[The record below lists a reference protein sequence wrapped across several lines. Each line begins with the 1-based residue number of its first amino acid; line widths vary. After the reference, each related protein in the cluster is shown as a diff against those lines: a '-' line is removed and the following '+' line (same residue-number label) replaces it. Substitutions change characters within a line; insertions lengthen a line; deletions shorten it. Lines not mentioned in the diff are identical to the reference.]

1 MEVVDQILAQ
11 EENWKFE
18 KNNASVPPPHLPGS
32 TAGRKHGWLSK
43 NGRTNEAFE
52 TSLRHEKL
60 TSVTIT

>member
-18 KNNASVPPPHLPGS
+18 KNNASVPPAPLPRS
-32 TAGRKHGWLSK
+32 EHGWLSK
-43 NGRTNEAFE
+43 KRRTNEAFE

>member
-18 KNNASVPPPHLPGS
+18 KNNASVPPPTPLPRS
-32 TAGRKHGWLSK
+32 KHGWLSK
-43 NGRTNEAFE
+43 KQRTNEASE

>member
-32 TAGRKHGWLSK
+32 TAAESTDGLAKTGGQMRLLKPPCDMK
-43 NGRTNEAFE
+43 N
-52 TSLRHEKL
+52 
-60 TSVTIT
+60 